1 MTQTTMRPFLMFE
14 GRAEEAMQFY
24 VGLFADGEI
33 LDLVRYGPAGP
44 GPENSVMKATFRV
57 AGQAVMCTDS
67 FVKHGFTFTPSFS
80 LFVDCGAEAEVRR
93 LASVPAP
100 DGAGRVARRTYGL
113 RPRVA

>member
-1 MTQTTMRPFLMFE
+1 MPNRIGVCARRPGRCSDHAGKVESAMTQTTMGPFLMFE
-14 GRAEEAMQFY
+14 GRAEEAMKFY

-67 FVKHGFTFTPSFS
+67 FVKHGFTFTP
-80 LFVDCGAEAEVRR
+80 
-93 LASVPAP
+93 
-100 DGAGRVARRTYGL
+100 
-113 RPRVA
+113 